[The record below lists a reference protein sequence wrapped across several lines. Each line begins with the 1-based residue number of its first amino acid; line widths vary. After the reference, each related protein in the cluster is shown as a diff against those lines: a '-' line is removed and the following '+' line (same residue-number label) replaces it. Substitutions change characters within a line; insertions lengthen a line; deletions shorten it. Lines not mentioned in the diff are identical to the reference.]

1 MMEPGE
7 KDGVRD
13 EPPVQVLCIED
24 NEDDYEAVRISLDRQ
39 MEEEVAV
46 AHASTA
52 REGLNA
58 MRRQPYDVVLL
69 DYLLP
74 DMNGLEVLEIM
85 KKEGIEL
92 PVIMLTGKGD
102 ENVAVSAM
110 KKGIQDYIVKD
121 DLETDKLGDSV
132 SRVLQMTMFLR
143 DQDAVFT
150 KFHMPGK
157 RRGTLVILANI
168 LTASLHGI
176 NKTTLVYRTNLNF
189 KTIKKYLVFLLN
201 NDFLSVHHVEGKD
214 MYKTTEK
221 GLLLLQKLRDVK
233 EYLE

>member
-1 MMEPGE
+1 MARDDPH
-7 KDGVRD
+7 DGADRAAV
-13 EPPVQVLCIED
+13 EVLCVED
-24 NEDDYEAVRISLDRQ
+24 NEDDYEAVRLSLDRH
-39 MEEEVAV
+39 MEAEVAV
-46 AHASTA
+46 AHAPTG

-58 MRRQPYDVVLL
+58 MRKQRYDVVLL

-74 DMNGLEVLEIM
+74 DMDGLEVLEIM

-102 ENVAVSAM
+102 ETVAVSAM
-110 KKGIQDYIVKD
+110 KKGIHDYIVKD
-121 DLETDKLGDSV
+121 DLETAKLGDSV
-132 SRVLQMTMFLR
+132 SRVVELTTFLR
-143 DQDAVFT
+143 DQDAMLT
-150 KFHMPGK
+150 KFHTPGK
-157 RRGTLVILANI
+157 RRGTLAILANI
-168 LTASLHGI
+168 LTASIHGI

-189 KTIKKYLVFLLN
+189 KTIKKYLVFLLDN
-201 NDFLSVHHVEGKD
+201 EFVAVHHVEGKD